1 MRGLALA
8 RGSVGVGSGRG
19 EEEHVWRGERCFWP
33 LSLFHRAGPAPLS
46 PFQREGAPIQGRP
59 AHSPH
64 THTTM
69 PPRSRSKSKV
79 SAWEGGEEGAHTA
92 PHNALARLTAAP
104 SPSHPLTAP
113 PGRPDRGGGGAAKAG
128 GRHAG
133 PHPQPGGEVERE
145 GKREGRRREE
155 RSALDLGPSHPL
167 PSPPS
172 KTLTHFSLLSHLHS
186 SRRPSSS
193 RSWTACCRRRR
204 WRRARRRREGSA
216 GGRAGGG
223 SEDEG
228 GHVRACALFFFF
240 MFRFSGHG
248 QGSSSISRQT
258 RHKDK
263 HFDNRRGGTKAAGC
277 GLRLCARGV

>member
-1 MRGLALA
+1 
-8 RGSVGVGSGRG
+8 
-19 EEEHVWRGERCFWP
+19 
-33 LSLFHRAGPAPLS
+33 
-46 PFQREGAPIQGRP
+46 
-59 AHSPH
+59 
-64 THTTM
+64 M

-133 PHPQPGGEVERE
+133 PHSQPGGEVERE

-167 PSPPS
+167 PSPLS

-204 WRRARRRREGSA
+204 WGRARRRREGSA

-223 SEDEG
+223 SEGRTREG
-228 GHVRACALFFFF
+228 TCALVPSPS
-240 MFRFSGHG
+240 FSSCFGSSGDG
-248 QGSSSISRQT
+248 QGTSSLSRQT
-258 RHKDK
+258 RQKGQTIRQQKRRDK
-263 HFDNRRGGTKAAGC
+263 RLRTAAV
-277 GLRLCARGV
+277 RGV